1 MWVLQLLA
9 TTAPRL
15 ARRCGW
21 LQKQGGHKCGRLRM
35 MEVRNVGRE
44 AEALSGQDQLAKAIQ
59 ILLYG
64 IGGNDML
71 VTCQTG

>member
-1 MWVLQLLA
+1 
-9 TTAPRL
+9 
-15 ARRCGW
+15 
-21 LQKQGGHKCGRLRM
+21 M